1 MNYFQ
6 IKQDPRSLNP
16 ILPQVPDSVDI
27 WKSDKPAF
35 FQVKDLE
42 GATELDFLPFI
53 EKPIY
58 VISDPMK
65 NVLDMYQS
73 KMLFKPC
80 AIGSIKQRRI
90 EIYWLMQPRIIDC
103 LDASSVFHPDGT
115 MKEMVLNRDK
125 IGFNKV
131 FQVDYVRGRY
141 LIVDTEV
148 LERLLR
154 EGVHALQW
162 IPVEIS

>member
-6 IKQDPRSLNP
+6 IKQDQRSLNP
-16 ILPQVPDSVDI
+16 IIPQVPDPADI

-35 FQVKDLE
+35 FRVKDQE
-42 GATELDFLPFI
+42 VSADLDFLPFI
-53 EKPIY
+53 ERPIY
-58 VISDPMK
+58 IISDSMK
-65 NVLDMYQS
+65 HVLDMYQS

-80 AIGSIKQRRI
+80 AIGSIRQRRI
-90 EIYWLMQPRIIDC
+90 EVYWLMQPRILDC

-115 MKEMVLNRDK
+115 MKEMVLSRNK

-131 FQVDYVRGRY
+131 FQVDHVRGQY

-162 IPVEIS
+162 IPIKVR